1 MNRLPDLT
9 PENSPLSLVEL
20 IYSTRIRDV
29 MTREVIT
36 INRHATMRTAQE
48 RMRDNGIT
56 GLPVVEDKRLFGIIS
71 IHDLI
76 SAMQIEQMDSLVE
89 RMMTTRVIT
98 LEEEMPLSMAISH
111 FSKYPYG
118 RFPVLNARQELT
130 GIITV
135 RDINVT
141 LINRL
146 LQEVSRFESLLET
159 DVTPGLEMTR
169 VFHTRQHDFEHG
181 GQASTTIKKHLSE
194 HHVDRRLIK
203 KVAIASY
210 ELEMNQVVH
219 SIGGTISYRITPDAV
234 EILVQDRGPGI
245 ADVEAALTEGFTTAD
260 DWIKSLGFGAG
271 LGLPNA
277 KRVSDEFYIHSKLG
291 VGTTVKAVI
300 YLAPTAGEKADCGA
314 ETRH

>member
-9 PENSPLSLVEL
+9 PENSPLSLIEL
-20 IYSTRIRDV
+20 IYATQIKDV
-29 MTREVIT
+29 MTTDVIT
-36 INRHATMRTAQE
+36 IDRQTTMRTAQE
-48 RMRDNGIT
+48 RMRENGIT

-76 SAMQIEQMDSLVE
+76 SAMQVEQMDEPVE
-89 RMMTTRVIT
+89 KMMTKRVIT
-98 LEEEMPLSMAISH
+98 LEAQMPLSMAISY

-118 RFPVLNARQELT
+118 RFPVLNTSHQQLA

-135 RDINVT
+135 RDINVA

-146 LQEVSRFESLLET
+146 LQEVSRFESLLDT
-159 DVTPGLEMTR
+159 DVTPGLQMTR
-169 VFHTRQHDFEHG
+169 VFQTRRHDFEHG
-181 GQASTTIKKHLSE
+181 GHASTTIKKHLAD
-194 HHVDRRLIK
+194 HQVDRRLIK

-219 SIGGTISYRITPDAV
+219 SIGGTISYRVSPEKV

-245 ADVEAALTEGFTTAD
+245 DDVDAALTEGFTTAD

-277 KRVSDEFYIHSKLG
+277 KRVSDEFYIHSKRG

-300 YLAPTAGEKADCGA
+300 NLQHERESA
-314 ETRH
+314 

>member
-29 MTREVIT
+29 MTRELIT
-36 INRHATMRTAQE
+36 IDRHDTMRTAQE

-56 GLPVVEDKRLFGIIS
+56 GLPVVEGKRLFGIVS

-76 SAMQIEQMDSLVE
+76 SAMQIEQLDSSVA

-98 LEEEMPLSMAISH
+98 LEAEMPLSMAISY

-118 RFPVLNARQELT
+118 RFPVLNARQELA

-146 LQEVSRFESLLET
+146 LQEVSRFESLMET
-159 DVTPGLEMTR
+159 DVTPGLELTQVFQTR
-169 VFHTRQHDFEHG
+169 RHDFEHG
-181 GQASTTIKKHLSE
+181 GHASTTIKKHLSE

-219 SIGGTISYRITPDAV
+219 SIGGTISYRISPERV

-291 VGTTVKAVI
+291 VGTTAKAVI
-300 YLAPTAGEKADCGA
+300 YLAPKPGKTED
-314 ETRH
+314 